1 MGKRHSAVPHRLGR
15 RTNFIPSLD
24 GRPAKWAEV
33 MDVAGNVAERAK
45 VASAATATLLTIDT
59 TGSPSVATAD
69 VNSLMSMVP
78 DQLFPVRRPAS
89 HKGMTNYI
97 SRVVVPTEVHEC
109 RAVWCESFNELT
121 HLRDLLI
128 TRQPTQVATQPMRL
142 EWVMTTGVR
151 GHVPDLL
158 LRDADSRPLLVD
170 VTTRS
175 KLDDPRLQGVL
186 QLTAAT
192 ADALGWEYQVRTEL
206 PAQRVRN
213 LNFFHAGRNDT
224 VQDRIGASRVLR
236 QAPGSID
243 VQRASDLLG
252 GGPQGF
258 VRLWDLIAHGHVQIN
273 LDSVIE
279 RDSAVAFQATGGGAS
294 WLHAM

>member
-1 MGKRHSAVPHRLGR
+1 MRKRHSAVPHRLGR
-15 RTNFIPSLD
+15 RTNFIPSLE
-24 GRPAKWAEV
+24 GQSAKWAEV
-33 MDVAGNVAERAK
+33 IGVAGDAAKRAK

-59 TGSPSVATAD
+59 TGSPSVVTAD
-69 VNSLMSMVP
+69 IASLMSMVP
-78 DQLFPVRRPAS
+78 DQLLPVRRPAS

-97 SRVVVPTEVHEC
+97 SRVVVPTDAHQC

-151 GHVPDLL
+151 GHVPDFF
-158 LRDADSRPLLVD
+158 LRDADGSPLLVD

-175 KLDDPRLQGVL
+175 KLDDPRLQSVL

-192 ADALGWEYQVRTEL
+192 ADALDWEYQVRTEL

-213 LNFFHAGRNDT
+213 LNFLHAGRNDT
-224 VQDRIGASRVLR
+224 VQDRIGSSRILR
-236 QAPGSID
+236 QAAGSID
-243 VQRASDLLG
+243 VQRASELLG

-258 VRLWDLIAHGHVQIN
+258 VRLWDLIAHGHVQVN

-279 RDSAVAFQATGGGAS
+279 LDSTVAFQAPGGGAP